1 MRYREF
7 GKTGWRVS
15 EIGFGG
21 ARIGGLLAED
31 GGRAASL
38 RTLEAA
44 YDAGINFYDTADMY
58 SQGESEI
65 LVGKAF
71 RKMRDKVLIA
81 TKGGYCLPGQK
92 RLIQLIKPFAKP
104 IVRAIGLRRN
114 AIPEALSGTVS
125 QDFSP
130 GHIRKAVEASLR
142 RLQSDHI
149 DLYQI
154 HSPPRDELLGATLQ
168 DTLGLLARLKVE
180 GKIREYG
187 IALDSAE
194 DAVHCLGLQGI
205 ASLQMPFG
213 LMDLEALDGVLDR
226 VAERQCGVIARG
238 CFGAGAMKPSLSESD
253 LRAIEPKWPR
263 VLRIRQLAEGMQR
276 SPLEAALQFSL
287 AVNKIAVTILGM
299 RTPQHLAANL
309 QYYAAKP
316 LSTQEK
322 DELLNHRRED
332 MSLESA
338 AAHESD

>member
-1 MRYREF
+1 MRYRQF

-21 ARIGGLLAED
+21 SRIGGLFAQD
-31 GGRAASL
+31 GGRVTSL

-44 YDAGINFYDTADMY
+44 CDAGINFYDTADMY

-71 RKMRDKVLIA
+71 RKKRDKVFIA
-81 TKGGYCLPGQK
+81 TKGGYCLPG
-92 RLIQLIKPFAKP
+92 RNRFIQLIKPFEKP
-104 IVRAIGLRRN
+104 IVRAIGLRRS
-114 AIPEALSGTVS
+114 AVPAALSGTIS

-130 GHIRKAVEASLR
+130 GHLRKAVEASLR

-154 HSPPRDELLGATLQ
+154 HSPPREELRGTRLQ
-168 DTLGLLARLKVE
+168 DALGLLARLKAE

-187 IALDSAE
+187 IALDSVD
-194 DAVHCLGLQGI
+194 DAAHCLGMEGI

-213 LMDLEALDGVLDR
+213 LMDLEALDGVFDK
-226 VAERQCGVIARG
+226 VSERQYGIITRA
-238 CFGAGAMKPSLSESD
+238 CFGGGALKQSLTEAD
-253 LRAIEPKWPR
+253 LRAIEPKWER
-263 VLRIRQLAEGMQR
+263 VLQIRRLAEQMQR

-287 AVNKIAVTILGM
+287 CIERISVTILGM

-309 QYYAAKP
+309 QYYSAKP
-316 LSTQEK
+316 LSNEEK
-322 DELLNHRRED
+322 RELL
-332 MSLESA
+332 
-338 AAHESD
+338 AH

>member
-1 MRYREF
+1 VRYRQF

-21 ARIGGLLAED
+21 ARIGGLLAQD
-31 GGRAASL
+31 GGRATSL

-44 YDAGINFYDTADMY
+44 CDAGINFYDTADIY

-71 RKMRDKVLIA
+71 RKKRDKVFIA
-81 TKGGYCLPGQK
+81 TKGGYCLPGRK
-92 RLIQLIKPFAKP
+92 RLIQLIKPLAKP
-104 IVRAIGLRRN
+104 IIRAIGLRRS
-114 AIPEALSGTVS
+114 AVPAALSGTLS

-130 GHIRKAVEASLR
+130 GHLRKAVEASLR

-154 HSPPRDELLGATLQ
+154 HSPPRDELCSTRLQ
-168 DTLGLLARLKVE
+168 DALGLLARLKAE

-187 IALDSAE
+187 IALDSVD
-194 DAVHCLGLQGI
+194 DAAHCLGMEGI

-213 LMDLEALDGVLDR
+213 LMDLEALDGVFDN
-226 VAERQCGVIARG
+226 VSERQYGIIARG
-238 CFGAGAMKPSLSESD
+238 CFGGGALKHFLTEAD
-253 LRAIEPKWPR
+253 LRATEPKWER
-263 VLRIRQLAEGMQR
+263 VLQIGRLAEQMQR

-287 AVNKIAVTILGM
+287 GIERISVIILGM

-316 LSTQEK
+316 LSNEEK
-322 DELLNHRRED
+322 RELL
-332 MSLESA
+332 
-338 AAHESD
+338 AH